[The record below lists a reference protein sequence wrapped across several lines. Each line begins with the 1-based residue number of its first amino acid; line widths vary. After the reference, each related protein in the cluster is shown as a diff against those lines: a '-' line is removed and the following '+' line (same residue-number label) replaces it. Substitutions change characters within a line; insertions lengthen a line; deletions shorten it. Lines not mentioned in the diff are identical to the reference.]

1 MSLYSSKLVG
11 VVMMADETRTS
22 YMTQREGV
30 WYICKSVCMC
40 KVCVRCVYM
49 CAHTHTG
56 DKGTRDTARN
66 TPTNV
71 PRAHPV
77 EEQGPR
83 ISG

>member
-1 MSLYSSKLVG
+1 MEVAMSLYSSKLVG

-22 YMTQREGV
+22 YMTQREG
-30 WYICKSVCMC
+30 
-40 KVCVRCVYM
+40 
-49 CAHTHTG
+49 

-77 EEQGPR
+77 EEKGPR
-83 ISG
+83 IS

>member
-40 KVCVRCVYM
+40 KVCVRCVYYV
-49 CAHTHTG
+49 CTHTG

-77 EEQGPR
+77 EEKGPR